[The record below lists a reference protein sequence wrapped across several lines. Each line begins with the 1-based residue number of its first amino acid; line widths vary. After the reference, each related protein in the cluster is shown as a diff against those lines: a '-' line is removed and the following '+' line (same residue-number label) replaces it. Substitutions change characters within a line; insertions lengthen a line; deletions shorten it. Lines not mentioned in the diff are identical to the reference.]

1 MMGTVSSR
9 NRGRVLVTGA
19 STGIG
24 VATAIHLQELGF
36 DVLAG
41 VRRDVDADRLGGYG
55 LTPLLLDVTDASHI
69 DRMLEVVGDGR
80 LSGLVNNAG
89 IGYGG
94 PLEFLPIEDLRRQLE
109 VNVVGQVAVTQ
120 ACMGA
125 LRAGHGRIVN
135 VGSIAGRLALPL
147 IGAYAASKFALEGLT
162 DALRRE
168 LIPHGVDVIVIEPGG
183 VKTPMWAKSVDGVER
198 LRDSAPPELETRYGK
213 VISAMVAYTRQI
225 ETNTGIE
232 ASVVAATIGKALTSR
247 RPNTRYLVGRDAK
260 LRGSLAKLL
269 PDRLMDRMILHTLG
283 A

>member
-1 MMGTVSSR
+1 M
-9 NRGRVLVTGA
+9 LVTGA

-24 VATAIHLQELGF
+24 EATAIHLRELGF
-36 DVLAG
+36 GVLAG
-41 VRRDVDADRLGGYG
+41 VRRDSDADRLRDHG
-55 LTPLLLDVTDASHI
+55 LIPLVLDVTDATHI
-69 DRMLEVVGDGR
+69 GRMREVVGDGP

-120 ACMGA
+120 ACIGP

-147 IGAYAASKFALEGLT
+147 MGAYAASKFALEGLN

-168 LIPHGVDVIVIEPGG
+168 LVPYGVDVVVVEPGG
-183 VKTPMWAKSVDGVER
+183 VKTPMWAKSIDGAQR
-198 LRDSAPPELETRYGK
+198 FRDGAPPELERRYGK
-213 VISAMVAYTRQI
+213 LFSAMVSYSEQL
-225 ETNTGIE
+225 ESTGIE
-232 ASVVAATIGKALTSR
+232 ASVVAETIGKALTSR
-247 RPNTRYLVGRDAK
+247 RPRTRYLVGRDAK
-260 LRGSLAKLL
+260 LRGSLAKVL
-269 PDRLMDRMILHTLG
+269 PDRLMDRMILRTLS